1 MRSPAGSIRNH
12 IPSPASDGYGSPPGS
27 PRRILVTAAPPPSWS
42 NAELLAELRGAL
54 GQTLVCLR
62 SVDNAKERATALSH
76 LCRSMVAL
84 VGLEMLPADKAALMA
99 MDDKELIERMMEE
112 GQKLISGALKS

>member
-1 MRSPAGSIRNH
+1 MRSPSGSIRNH
-12 IPSPASDGYGSPPGS
+12 ITTPASDGYGSPPGS
-27 PRRILVTAAPPPSWS
+27 PRRILVSTPLPSWS

-54 GQTLVCLR
+54 GQSLVCLR
-62 SVDNAKERATALSH
+62 SVDNAKERAAALSH

-99 MDDKELIERMMEE
+99 MDDRELIERMMEE
-112 GQKLISGALKS
+112 GQRLISGALKS